1 MFYSLIM
8 NMINRSRI
16 VEFKNP
22 NTNEF
27 IASFQLVGD
36 QGKFRLISINTNDT
50 ASNTTKDMVGILQ
63 EYEEQENCCA
73 EYGTDLNDAVS
84 AMLVECEYYFFN
96 ELCFREAK

>member
-1 MFYSLIM
+1 M

-36 QGKFRLISINTNDT
+36 QGKFRLISINTNDN

-73 EYGTDLNDAVS
+73 EYGADLNDAVS

-96 ELCFREAK
+96 ELCYRETK